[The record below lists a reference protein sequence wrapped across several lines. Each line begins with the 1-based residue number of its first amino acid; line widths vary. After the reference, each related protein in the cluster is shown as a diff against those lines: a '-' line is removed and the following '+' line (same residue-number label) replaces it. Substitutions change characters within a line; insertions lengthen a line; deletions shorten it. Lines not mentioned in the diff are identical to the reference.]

1 MEGMT
6 EQYLPPS
13 INTEGDAAS
22 LTIASYDFRET
33 PDLVPTGTTG
43 TMQGLKIPVNSQL
56 VRLVVGS
63 VFGPGAGESV
73 TVRLYRI
80 RPSSNPA
87 GFGYILLNDPFTFNA
102 STFPGFGVPLD
113 ISSTIR
119 ANRTVLNGEFLA
131 VSWVHS
137 GPQAMRPFNMN
148 WSFEPLDPVTRF
160 SDEPAPDTV
169 VYTDVFG

>member
-1 MEGMT
+1 VT
-6 EQYLPPS
+6 EQYLRPT
-13 INTEGDAAS
+13 INDEADAAS

-43 TMQGLKIPVNSQL
+43 TMQGLQIPVDSQL
-56 VRLVVGS
+56 VRLAVGS

-73 TVRLYRI
+73 IVRLYRI
-80 RPSSNPA
+80 RPSTNPA
-87 GFGYILLNDPFTFNA
+87 GFAYILLNDPFVFDA
-102 STFPGFGVPLD
+102 SSFPGFGAQLD

-119 ANRTVLNGEFLA
+119 PNRTVLKDEFLA
-131 VSWVHS
+131 VSWVHA

-148 WSFEPLDPVTRF
+148 WNFAPANSVTLF
-160 SDEPAPDTV
+160 ASEPAPDTV

>member
-1 MEGMT
+1 MT
-6 EQYLPPS
+6 EQYLPPT
-13 INTEGDAAS
+13 INPDDDAAS

-43 TMQGLKIPVNSQL
+43 TMQGLRIPVDSQL
-56 VRLVVGS
+56 VRLAIGS

-80 RPSSNPA
+80 RPSTNPA
-87 GFGYILLNDPFTFNA
+87 GFAYILLNDPFVFDA
-102 STFPGFGVPLD
+102 STFPGFGTQLD

-119 ANRTVLNGEFLA
+119 SNRTVLADEFLA
-131 VSWVHS
+131 VSWVHA

-148 WSFEPLDPVTRF
+148 WNFAPASDAVTFAAEP
-160 SDEPAPDTV
+160 PADTV
-169 VYTDVFG
+169 VYSDVFG